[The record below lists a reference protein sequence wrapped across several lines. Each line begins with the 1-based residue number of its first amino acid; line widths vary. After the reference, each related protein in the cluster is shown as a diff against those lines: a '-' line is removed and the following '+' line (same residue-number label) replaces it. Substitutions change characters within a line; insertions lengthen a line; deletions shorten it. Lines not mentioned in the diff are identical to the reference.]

1 MDQGAATTLVGND
14 DFDAMAR
21 EQANGGRIDGRIND
35 RTYTTRQKGNAP
47 FARTQG
53 LEPPLAFAPR
63 RQTLRSKPQHGGDR
77 SQSKRGEQPGK
88 RLAHPRRRK
97 REPQAAVM
105 GENLREQRSEKA
117 LDRRPTI
124 GCLDVRA
131 CVIHE
136 VHVMHARGTSGHA
149 GKAGEAAIDVLDDV
163 RRGVP
168 AVLKHI
174 LDQVDA
180 PARGIELV
188 PQQHVSRTGRST
200 KAAMHA
206 GAQDS
211 LCFGNIGIRELGER
225 KGSLH
230 ANAVIAMAPA

>member
-1 MDQGAATTLVGND
+1 MIGDHGPLMLAAGREREAAEVFRDVQGKTRDAASLLGVGLVGAQHEAIVLERRAAAGRRNNDRIQPLALDLACPGIGLAPGGGAGLARAAEVMDQGAATTLVGND

-35 RTYTTRQKGNAP
+35 RTYTTRQKGYAP

-117 LDRRPTI
+117 LDRRPPV
-124 GCLDVRA
+124 GF
-131 CVIHE
+131 
-136 VHVMHARGTSGHA
+136 S
-149 GKAGEAAIDVLDDV
+149 
-163 RRGVP
+163 
-168 AVLKHI
+168 
-174 LDQVDA
+174 
-180 PARGIELV
+180 
-188 PQQHVSRTGRST
+188 
-200 KAAMHA
+200 
-206 GAQDS
+206 
-211 LCFGNIGIRELGER
+211 
-225 KGSLH
+225 
-230 ANAVIAMAPA
+230 